1 MPRAIAAA
9 RGRDADRLI
18 GIIGID
24 KLSGQA
30 VAAFEVAYSTSICSG
45 IVRMLDLA
53 MGGSEAPP
61 GGRFLLAPDGREKDV
76 RAQLIRPA
84 FGSIGHLNLCYI
96 PDNELRENR
105 EAIARFRTGMKA
117 IKAQSRTLI

>member
-30 VAAFEVAYSTSICSG
+30 VAAFEVAHSTSICSG

-53 MGGSEAPP
+53 MGGTAVPP
-61 GGRFLLAPDGREKDV
+61 EGLFLVAPDGREKDV
-76 RAQLIRPA
+76 RAQLVRPA
-84 FGSIGHLNLCYI
+84 FGSIGHLNLRYF
-96 PDNELRENR
+96 PYSELRNHR
-105 EAIARFRTGMKA
+105 EAIARFGTGIKA
-117 IKAQSRTLI
+117 IHTLSKALT